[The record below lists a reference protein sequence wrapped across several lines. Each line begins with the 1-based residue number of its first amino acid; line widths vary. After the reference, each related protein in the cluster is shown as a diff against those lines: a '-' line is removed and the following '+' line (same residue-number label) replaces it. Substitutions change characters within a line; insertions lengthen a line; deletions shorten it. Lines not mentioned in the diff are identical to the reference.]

1 MPEPIWCAECQ
12 LRNGPPHNRVV
23 AGCTIAPGRQHV
35 PALASPFRAT
45 YASEKQK
52 QRHFGSLAVC
62 FPQPFLLVQINE
74 IVDDPA

>member
-1 MPEPIWCAECQ
+1 
-12 LRNGPPHNRVV
+12 
-23 AGCTIAPGRQHV
+23 V